1 MLRFRLVIKLLIGL
15 VLIITI
21 SAGVYLYS
29 GYNPE
34 DSGLFPKCP
43 VFVLTGYKCPGC
55 GSQRAFHH
63 LFNGNFRAAFGYNP
77 FILILIPYILLGI
90 FIEYVALPQWRIAS
104 RLRRIFFD
112 KEAVLILAAIV
123 ILYTILRNT

>member
-1 MLRFRLVIKLLIGL
+1 MRSRPVIKLLIGL

-43 VFVLTGYKCPGC
+43 VYMLTGYKCPGC

-63 LFNGNFRAAFGYNP
+63 LFNGNFRAAFVYNP
-77 FILILIPYILLGI
+77 VMLVLIPYILLGI
-90 FIEYVALPQWRIAS
+90 FIEYVASQQWRTVSHI
-104 RLRRIFFD
+104 RRIFFG
-112 KEAVLILAAIV
+112 KEAVLILAAV
-123 ILYTILRNT
+123 IALYTILRNTT